1 MLQWLITQKTEDRI
15 ELITRQMLETMVEET
30 QYLAVYFCKL
40 QTQISKTLFHYFTQY
55 QLLSPGTTT
64 TALRRTTLHHQHQ
77 PNPIKKN
84 QIYPSKRSS
93 VPAERK
99 GKPPAYCRSFCSPSS
114 LKESNLTSTSKHS
127 SSQFVQSYMS
137 RKRKRI
143 EKQGIPC
150 VQIATPN
157 LSIYLSI
164 YRFACRQL

>member
-1 MLQWLITQKTEDRI
+1 MAPPPLHL
-15 ELITRQMLETMVEET
+15 
-30 QYLAVYFCKL
+30 C
-40 QTQISKTLFHYFTQY
+40 
-55 QLLSPGTTT
+55 
-64 TALRRTTLHHQHQ
+64 TALHHTA
-77 PNPIKKN
+77 PPTPTKSNKKK

-164 YRFACRQL
+164 VSHAASFNQIKQIILQ